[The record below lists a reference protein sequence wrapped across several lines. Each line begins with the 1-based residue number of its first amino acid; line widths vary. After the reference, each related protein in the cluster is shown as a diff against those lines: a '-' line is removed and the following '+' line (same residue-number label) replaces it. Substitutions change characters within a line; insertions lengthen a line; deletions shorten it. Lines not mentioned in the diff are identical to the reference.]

1 MGSPVWTA
9 HRFGLGMLAL
19 LAVIGAGCRQDSAT
33 PEPAP
38 AEVTTSPAPAPAA
51 GRPVVTAG
59 GLTFELVRVQ
69 RLDKD
74 LVQVDLVA
82 VNPGKAPVE
91 LGSVVSSPAGGLDQ
105 SAFTHSSGDVR
116 SFVLHDERGAPQCS
130 SLGPVPPGGRSPLFV
145 RFAALSDGEYQGTIE
160 VPGLPPMA
168 GVAVP
173 AAAGR

>member
-1 MGSPVWTA
+1 MLT
-9 HRFGLGMLAL
+9 LLAL
-19 LAVIGAGCRQDSAT
+19 VGAGCRHDTAT

-38 AEVTTSPAPAPAA
+38 AAVATSPAPAPAA
-51 GRPVVTAG
+51 SRPGVAAG

-69 RLDKD
+69 RLEKD

-82 VNPGKAPVE
+82 VNPGTAPVE

-130 SLGPVPPGGRSPLFV
+130 TSLGPVPPGGRSPLFV
-145 RFAALSDGEYQGTIE
+145 RFAALSDAEYQGTIE
-160 VPGLPPMA
+160 VPGLPPIA